1 MITVEGVLAL
11 DHIKQIVAVGT
22 AETVSLSPVGGARSV
37 LD

>member
-11 DHIKQIVAVGT
+11 DRIKQIVAVGT
-22 AETVSLSPVGGARSV
+22 AETVSLGAVGGARSV